1 MITQSSVPFISDAAG
16 PGQILEAPSRASPRI
31 VTTDP
36 NGPAPGNEHLGDLG
50 NAVAFARHHADHLRY
65 CWPWKK
71 WLYWTGR
78 KWTTDESGHV
88 YQLAKDVIRAMYQAA
103 VDESDDATRKAK
115 VKHVL
120 ATESRKARIDAMID
134 LARSELVI
142 QPDQLDNYMM
152 HLNVGNG
159 LLALG
164 ILDKPTDVFL
174 PHNQYEIFCRD
185 EFCMA
190 IAPVW
195 YKPAAACPTWLKFLD
210 TIFSGNVRVINFV
223 QELAGYALTGDV
235 REQVLPIFYGSGA
248 NGKSTFVNTLL
259 AILGEDYAIP
269 GPRDL
274 LMARKGDSHPTN
286 VARLFRKRLVV
297 WQETTDG
304 NRLDEAFV
312 KELTGGDR
320 LNARRMCEDP
330 WSFTPTHKAILV
342 TNHKPEIRGTDHG
355 IWRRVRLVPF
365 NVRIPDEQQDK
376 ELPEKLLE
384 EHSGIL
390 NWCLEGCR
398 RWLTQGLSLP
408 AEVKAATEEY
418 RDQQDLIA
426 LFLDECCLTGSDD
439 YRVKASV
446 LFTAWGKWCEQNNE
460 TIGTQRKFGDTLTG
474 RGFKKKVSNGIW
486 RLGITL
492 AGHDNQNAQNDQN
505 DRNDEIPE

>member
-1 MITQSSVPFISDAAG
+1 MTTIMTAEVAAYLDDLLTCEQVCAELGCSARTLREWISKKRFPEPLRIGKRCSRWRRSDVEQFKRRRADRRTGTSNKNAGRVHYYPTGTKRGTAKMITQSSVPFISDAAG
-16 PGQILEAPSRASPRI
+16 PGQILKAPSRAPPRI

-120 ATESRKARIDAMID
+120 ATESRKAHIDAMID

-269 GPRDL
+269 GPRPAHGPQGRL
-274 LMARKGDSHPTN
+274 PPHQRRSPVPQASGG
-286 VARLFRKRLVV
+286 VAGNHGRQPPRRSFR
-297 WQETTDG
+297 
-304 NRLDEAFV
+304 
-312 KELTGGDR
+312 
-320 LNARRMCEDP
+320 
-330 WSFTPTHKAILV
+330 
-342 TNHKPEIRGTDHG
+342 
-355 IWRRVRLVPF
+355 
-365 NVRIPDEQQDK
+365 
-376 ELPEKLLE
+376 
-384 EHSGIL
+384 
-390 NWCLEGCR
+390 
-398 RWLTQGLSLP
+398 
-408 AEVKAATEEY
+408 
-418 RDQQDLIA
+418 
-426 LFLDECCLTGSDD
+426 
-439 YRVKASV
+439 
-446 LFTAWGKWCEQNNE
+446 
-460 TIGTQRKFGDTLTG
+460 
-474 RGFKKKVSNGIW
+474 
-486 RLGITL
+486 
-492 AGHDNQNAQNDQN
+492 
-505 DRNDEIPE
+505 